1 MFNVTR
7 LAINM
12 TTAGRKAV
20 KNIAKE
26 KIDIGAAS
34 NQFKDF
40 YQKNV
45 QDKEYS
51 KNIFTRAMKW
61 IGEFFNNYKKIN
73 NNLNS
78 MLDKMKKNLEE
89 TFTKQDKKNS
99 KKVFFENIKESI
111 TSFKQEMQEILKKNV
126 QE

>member
-89 TFTKQDKKNS
+89 TFTKQDKKKS

-126 QE
+126 QN